1 LKYPKLF
8 TEYTK
13 IFPIPQEEW
22 IKLED
27 IIQVKNFKK
36 GDHMT
41 KPGDHFTQFA
51 MVLKGLF
58 RLYYIGDEGREYIKA
73 FRGEGE
79 MTAPYAEILQQI
91 PARTFVEAME
101 DSEVLMVDFDDFKK
115 LSKGHECW
123 KDIRLKMAEDL
134 FIQKEQK
141 EFDLLQLSAG
151 ERYQSFLKT
160 HGKLKDRIPQY
171 HIASY
176 LGITPVALSRIVK
189 KMSS

>member
-1 LKYPKLF
+1 MKYPKLF

-13 IFPIPQEEW
+13 KFPIPKEEW
-22 IKLED
+22 IKLES
-27 IIQVKNFKK
+27 IISLKNFSK
-36 GDHMT
+36 GDHMA
-41 KPGDHFTQFA
+41 KPGDDFTKFA

-73 FRGEGE
+73 FRAEGE
-79 MTAPYAEILQQI
+79 MAAPYAEILQQT
-91 PARTFVEAME
+91 ATRTFVEAME

-115 LSKGHECW
+115 LSIDHDCW
-123 KDIRLKMAEDL
+123 IQVRLNMAEEL

-151 ERYQSFLKT
+151 ERYKSFLKT
-160 HGKLKDRIPQY
+160 HGHLVRRIPQY

-189 KMSS
+189 KIS